1 MQETLRPHLQ
11 DVVVVQTN
19 ETGLAPGNAGNG
31 HPEVEEDE
39 ELTYAPTSQLGRKS
53 RVFAAWCTR
62 EHSMMIKR
70 VVTKL
75 TSSQSSPIWCKQ
87 SWLQSDHRFW
97 IFFFLVKVRRACSG
111 RLRVHAYTELYHPPR
126 LFSPASLLVPL
137 AVTVATKGS
146 SRGEAV

>member
-97 IFFFLVKVRRACSG
+97 IFFFFG
-111 RLRVHAYTELYHPPR
+111 
-126 LFSPASLLVPL
+126 
-137 AVTVATKGS
+137 
-146 SRGEAV
+146 